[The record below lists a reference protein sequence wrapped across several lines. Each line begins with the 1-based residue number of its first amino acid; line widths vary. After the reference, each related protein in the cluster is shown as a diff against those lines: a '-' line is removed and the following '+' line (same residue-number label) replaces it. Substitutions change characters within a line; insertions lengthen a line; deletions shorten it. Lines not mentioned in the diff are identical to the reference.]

1 MIRGIVVIAIA
12 AAAAPGCVDSTAGRN
27 PEGGEVAVTRAAI
40 EDADALARS
49 WRWNR
54 RVVLALGPERDLSR
68 QATLVGDDWAGW
80 LDRDLELVLLTRDG
94 GLVVER
100 FVDGGPVGA
109 AFDAGVETALEER
122 FGLEP
127 VADRFQAVLVGKDGG
142 VKHRWS
148 AVVEPA
154 GVFDLIDA
162 MPMRIREM
170 REDDER

>member
-1 MIRGIVVIAIA
+1 MG
-12 AAAAPGCVDSTAGRN
+12 STCWWCALHGSLDCLRY
-27 PEGGEVAVTRAAI
+27 ARDAAI

-68 QATLVGDDWAGW
+68 QATLVGDDWSGW
-80 LDRDLELVLLTRDG
+80 LDRDLELVLLTRGG

-127 VADRFQAVLVGKDGG
+127 VTDRFQAVLVGKDGG

-154 GVFDLIDA
+154 EVFDLIDA